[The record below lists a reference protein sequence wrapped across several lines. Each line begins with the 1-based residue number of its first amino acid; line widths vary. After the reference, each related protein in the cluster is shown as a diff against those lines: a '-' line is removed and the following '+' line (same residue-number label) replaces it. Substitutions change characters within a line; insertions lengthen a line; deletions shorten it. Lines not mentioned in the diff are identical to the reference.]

1 MKKGFITTKSFRE
14 KYEISKTHMHTIVH
28 NRDFQEAIQW
38 VGEKAVRIDEE
49 LLLELMNK
57 KWRN

>member
-1 MKKGFITTKSFRE
+1 
-14 KYEISKTHMHTIVH
+14 MHTIVH
-28 NRDFQEAIQW
+28 DRDFQEAIQW